1 MFHDVLH
8 LLRQRVQRP
17 RRRVREIPFHAT
29 VLTPRRVDVMDSKP
43 FNEIARRTGADEE
56 RLEARAMVQ
65 SDVVVGEERTRSR
78 ITLYGDGERAVP
90 RGDDVD
96 VTVDVERVEGDDF
109 ETSVDV

>member
-1 MFHDVLH
+1 
-8 LLRQRVQRP
+8 
-17 RRRVREIPFHAT
+17 
-29 VLTPRRVDVMDSKP
+29 
-43 FNEIARRTGADEE
+43 
-56 RLEARAMVQ
+56 MVQ

>member
-1 MFHDVLH
+1 M
-8 LLRQRVQRP
+8 
-17 RRRVREIPFHAT
+17 
-29 VLTPRRVDVMDSKP
+29 TPRRVDVMDSKP

-96 VTVDVERVEGDDF
+96 VAVDVERVEGDEFDDDDDEEAEDF
-109 ETSVDV
+109 DFDKFDEAERRTR